1 MSSTPPVPADRQLP
15 RGHLLVLNRSFRR
28 TLETRD
34 RGPPRGRHQ
43 SRSCRTRGRAER
55 QHAARRDIRPRWDL
69 GRFGVFPVA
78 QRPAGTTMGL
88 RHYGVPS
95 LTIEGAPWSS

>member
-1 MSSTPPVPADRQLP
+1 MDRPEGVTKAGAAEPAAEQSASMQ
-15 RGHLLVLNRSFRR
+15 RG
-28 TLETRD
+28 ETFAD
-34 RGPPRGRHQ
+34 DGIWAG
-43 SRSCRTRGRAER
+43 
-55 QHAARRDIRPRWDL
+55 
-69 GRFGVFPVA
+69 FGVFPVA